1 MRKKMIYL
9 LNAGLFCIGVN
20 VLSRIIFEPGPEDI
34 ADFIGGAGAGM
45 AVAAI
50 VGLLIQWRRD
60 KKNGEMKVP
69 PPGTR
74 KLLLLVFGGL
84 ALLFLVF
91 WLIFGPQE

>member
-1 MRKKMIYL
+1 MMRKQLIFL
-9 LNAGLFCIGVN
+9 LNAAVFCMGAS

-45 AVAAI
+45 ATAAM

-60 KKNGEMKVP
+60 KKAGESEMP
-69 PPGTR
+69 SPGTK

-84 ALLFLVF
+84 ALVFAVF
-91 WLIFGPQE
+91 WLIFGA